1 MKNEKICSFYISE
14 FHLLTILLP
23 YINEKILAQKEIAI
37 ILQNDISRDVET
49 YLKNVRNLNLD
60 NEKII
65 NIGWKKSQKFS
76 INDIENKDIIVIG
89 DKKYIE
95 EVNNNIEKFNVF
107 EILNCYKISDID
119 RIDKVLENH
128 NKVLSTRGKR
138 DSKKFSQN
146 AQKRKTIRT
155 QL

>member
-1 MKNEKICSFYISE
+1 MNNQKICSFYISE

-23 YINEKILAQKEIAI
+23 YINEKILEQKEIAV
-37 ILQNDISRDVET
+37 ILQNDISRDVKT

-65 NIGWKKSQKFS
+65 NIGWNKSKKEN
-76 INDIENKDIIVIG
+76 INNLEGKYVIVIG
-89 DKKYIE
+89 NKNYIE
-95 EVNNNIEKFNVF
+95 EVNNNIEKLDIC
-107 EILNCYKISDID
+107 EILNCYKMKDID
-119 RIDKVLENH
+119 RIDKVLEMH
-128 NKVLSTRGKR
+128 DKVLNTQGKR

-155 QL
+155 QI